1 MMTINDEQVTKVAR
15 SLIEPLRE
23 FYEDPKNVQAFEEWL
38 KHKEENNVKQRNG
51 KSV

>member
-1 MMTINDEQVTKVAR
+1 MTSECVENLAR

-23 FYEDPKNVQAFEEWL
+23 FYEDPKNVQAFNEWL

>member
-1 MMTINDEQVTKVAR
+1 MMINSEQATKFAR

-38 KHKEENNVKQRNG
+38 KQKEDNNVKQRNR